1 MIAFSPESPK
11 EDVLTH
17 LDSTSKAI
25 VDALKLALTETKQ
38 HFHSLGTPLNHEKL
52 FDKSYFSHTMRYIA
66 KRALG
71 ERGLQVRI
79 EEEAEAE
86 YQVGQ
91 AANTGIVLEVP
102 GIFARVLKSPLDEE
116 LPPAG
121 SEARAEFYEQRQYKL
136 PFPPLEGEAPQPVE
150 AEAAVE
156 DSKALHLVYAWDV
169 SPGLDR
175 IYLKLACPKARSGEC
190 RWQHIFPD
198 SGMLGTGSVAPVT
211 PPTTPAPIAAAAS
224 AANTNLDISPKTDE
238 GNKEKVKQGAAKRA

>member
-1 MIAFSPESPK
+1 MMPLSPESLK
-11 EDVLTH
+11 DDVLTH

-25 VDALKLALTETKQ
+25 VDALNLALKETKQ
-38 HFHSLGTPLNHEKL
+38 HFHSLGTPLDAEKL

-79 EEEAEAE
+79 EDEAEAG
-86 YQVGQ
+86 YQIGQ

-121 SEARAEFYEQRQYKL
+121 SEARAEFYEQKQYKL
-136 PFPPLEGEAPQPVE
+136 PFPPLEGEASQPAR
-150 AEAAVE
+150 AESETE

-175 IYLKLACPKARSGEC
+175 IFLKLACPKARSGEC

-198 SGMLGTGSVAPVT
+198 GEMQATGVASPVT
-211 PPTTPAPIAAAAS
+211 PVAPPPIAAAAS